1 MQREGGEEDKEV
13 PLFHR
18 SLSKGR
24 RERVDEPESWQCFH
38 FLERVSN
45 IAFIFD
51 CFCKRA
57 EYLGLVTCLPFG

>member
-13 PLFHR
+13 SLFHR

-24 RERVDEPESWQCFH
+24 RERVDEPETWQCFH

-51 CFCKRA
+51 CLCKR
-57 EYLGLVTCLPFG
+57 